1 MAADHDGQARTRRAA
16 VEAGFDWGFFIFGG
30 LAAIWFAVLLL
41 DESLSFRRLW
51 FLVFF
56 WAALA
61 YLVLP
66 RLHRILTSI
75 YVPDY
80 FMGRTR
86 TSDGLFGDPVN
97 LAFNGSAGQLHALMR
112 TAGWT
117 QADPVDFESSWK
129 IVTSTLLRRSYDAAP
144 VSPLFLFERQQ
155 DFAYQQEVDGNPG
168 KRHHIRFWKCPDG
181 WKLPGG
187 IAVGWLAA
195 ASYDRAVGLS
205 YFTLQV
211 THRISPDVDHERDH
225 VVESILGASDAVSLT
240 VIQDFS
246 SGYHSRNGGGD
257 TIRTDGNLPVLDAGA
272 VRGAYQDQL
281 GGRRG
286 RHRAGRPA
294 PIVVGA
300 VLILLRVAAAL
311 AVAGLLFT
319 GSAERTWVADLAG
332 NDRELFAAADV
343 YVPAGIVL
351 LAFSAFEGTLALLVL
366 RGTNWARI
374 TAMALSSVSILLQG
388 ATFIAGDPDQ
398 VLQSERPAYAL
409 DVLILL
415 ALSSGRARKFSH
427 LKRKGRNGSFQR
439 SNEPFL
445 PFRRGEGIPGRN

>member
-1 MAADHDGQARTRRAA
+1 M
-16 VEAGFDWGFFIFGG
+16 
-30 LAAIWFAVLLL
+30 
-41 DESLSFRRLW
+41 
-51 FLVFF
+51 FF

-66 RLHRILTSI
+66 RLHRILTRI

-97 LAFNGSAGQLHALMR
+97 LALNGQSGQVHAAMR
-112 TAGWT
+112 HAGWT
-117 QADPVDFESSWK
+117 MADPVNLASSRR
-129 IVTSTLLRRSYDAAP
+129 IVTATLLRRSYDAAP

-168 KRHHIRFWKCPDG
+168 KRHHIRFWRCPDG

-187 IAVGWLAA
+187 IAVGWLTA

-211 THRISPDVDHERDH
+211 THRISADIDGERDH
-225 VVESILGASDAVSLT
+225 VMESLLGASEAVSVF

-257 TIRTDGNLPVLDAGA
+257 SIRTDGNLPILDLTRLKPEPVAAGA
-272 VRGAYQDQL
+272 HARHL
-281 GGRRG
+281 LRRPG
-286 RHRAGRPA
+286 PV
-294 PIVVGA
+294 VVGA
-300 VLILLRVAAAL
+300 ALVLLRVVAAL

-319 GSAERTWVADLAG
+319 GSAERTWVADLSG
-332 NDRELFAAADV
+332 SDRELFNSAEA
-343 YVPAGIVL
+343 YVPAGV
-351 LAFSAFEGTLALLVL
+351 ALLVFSLFESTLAILIL
-366 RGTNWARI
+366 RGTNWARL
-374 TAMALSSVSILLQG
+374 TAMSLSSVSILLQV
-388 ATFIAGDPDQ
+388 AAFFAGQAAEVP
-398 VLQSERPAYAL
+398 QSDRPAYAL

-415 ALSSGRARKFSH
+415 ALSSDRARVYSH
-427 LKRKGRNGSFQR
+427 RKRDGRNCPLER
-439 SNEPFL
+439 SNGQFL
-445 PFRRGEGIPGRN
+445 PSRRRG

>member
-1 MAADHDGQARTRRAA
+1 MHKPAQRTRRASL
-16 VEAGFDWGFFIFGG
+16 EAGVDWAFFIFGG
-30 LAAIWFAVLLL
+30 AAAVWFAALLL
-41 DESLSFRRLW
+41 DESLNVRRWW

-66 RLHRILTSI
+66 RIHRILTRI
-75 YVPDY
+75 YLPDY

-97 LAFNGSAGQLHALMR
+97 LALNGETGQVHTAMR

-117 QADPVDFESSWK
+117 MAEPVDLASSRR
-129 IVTSTLLRRSYDAAP
+129 IVTATLLRRSYDAAP

-187 IAVGWLAA
+187 IAVDWLAA

-205 YFTLQV
+205 YFTLQI
-211 THRISPDVDHERDH
+211 THRISEDIDGERDH
-225 VVESILGASDAVSLT
+225 VVQSVLGASPAASVS
-240 VIQDFS
+240 VIRDFS

-257 TIRTDGNLPVLDAGA
+257 SIRTDGNLPVIDLTRLRPTPVAAGA
-272 VRGAYQDQL
+272 HA
-281 GGRRG
+281 
-286 RHRAGRPA
+286 RHRLRHPA
-294 PIVVGA
+294 PVVLGA
-300 VLILLRVAAAL
+300 VLVLFRVLAAL

-332 NDRELFAAADV
+332 SDRELFNSAEV
-343 YVPAGIVL
+343 YVPAGAAL
-351 LAFSAFEGTLALLVL
+351 LVFSLFEGTLAFLIL
-366 RGTNWARI
+366 RGTNWARL
-374 TAMALSSVSILLQG
+374 TAMSLSSVSI
-388 ATFIAGDPDQ
+388 
-398 VLQSERPAYAL
+398 VLQVMAFFAGQAAEVPQSDRPAYAL

-415 ALSSGRARKFSH
+415 ALSSDRARIFSH
-427 LKRKGRNGSFQR
+427 HKRKGRNGSFQR

-445 PFRRGEGIPGRN
+445 PFRRGPQGMPGRN

>member
-1 MAADHDGQARTRRAA
+1 MGETPPAVKLRQVSLEAAI
-16 VEAGFDWGFFIFGG
+16 DWGFFVFGG

-41 DESLSFRRLW
+41 DESLNLRRLW
-51 FLVFF
+51 FLLVF

-66 RLHRILTSI
+66 RLHRILTQI

-97 LAFNGSAGQLHALMR
+97 LAFNGETAQLHTAMR
-112 TAGWT
+112 AAGWT
-117 QADPVDFESSWK
+117 EADPVNLESTRR
-129 IVTSTLLRRSYDAAP
+129 IITSTLLRRSYDAAP

-168 KRHHIRFWKCPDG
+168 KRHHIRFWKCPAG

-187 IAVGWLAA
+187 VTVDWLAA

-211 THRISPDVDHERDH
+211 THRISADIDGERDH
-225 VVESILGASDAVSLT
+225 VVESVLGASRDASVT

-257 TIRTDGNLPVLDAGA
+257 TIRTDGNLPIVDVTQLAPA
-272 VRGAYQDQL
+272 WEPPKVRT
-281 GGRRG
+281 
-286 RHRAGRPA
+286 RHRLERPA
-294 PIVVGA
+294 PIVTGA
-300 VLILLRVAAAL
+300 TLVLLRVAAAL
-311 AVAGLLFT
+311 AVAGLLIT

-332 NDRELFAAADV
+332 ADRQLFAAADV

-351 LAFSAFEGTLALLVL
+351 LVFSCFETTLALLIL

-374 TAMALSSVSILLQG
+374 TAMSLSSVSIILHAVSFL
-388 ATFIAGDPDQ
+388 AGDPGQ
-398 VLQSERPAYAL
+398 VAQSERPAYAL

-415 ALSSGRARKFSH
+415 ALSSSRARRFSH
-427 LKRKGRNGSFQR
+427 AKQEGRNLRPNRLS
-439 SNEPFL
+439 L
-445 PFRRGEGIPGRN
+445 PSRGGNTGPS